1 MVYRPKRPTFPAP
14 TPIVPAFADEARRDV
29 PFTYAHDDSS
39 IFMSDSLREQLATV
53 EVPEE
58 ANVKAAEQ
66 LEEKVIHVLLTLR
79 DKSSPIQLD
88 EELSFV
94 VNGVLSG
101 FLLGSQVKVDA
112 RVLVEDA
119 LKCVKGSHVVDMI
132 ELLHGLDETIEFKRT
147 YDIKEIGISD
157 VAPAGTCTLMLT
169 LEPKE

>member
-1 MVYRPKRPTFPAP
+1 MVYRPKRPLFPVP
-14 TPIVPAFADEARRDV
+14 SPIVPVLADEARRDV
-29 PFTYAHDDSS
+29 SFAYPNDDSS
-39 IFMSDSLREQLATV
+39 VFMSDSLRDQLATV

-101 FLLGSQVKVDA
+101 FLLGPQVKVDA

-119 LKCVKGSHVVDMI
+119 LKCVKGLHVVDMI
-132 ELLHGLDETIEFKRT
+132 ELCHGLDETIEFKKT